1 MNTSIIHKLGSNNMK
16 DKIPYIVQFHGF
28 KRLLANQNSKYIPIK
43 FNRLIELFS
52 GVASISINCA
62 FY

>member
-1 MNTSIIHKLGSNNMK
+1 MK

-28 KRLLANQNSKYIPIK
+28 KKLLANQNSKYIPSK
-43 FNRLIELFS
+43 FDRLIELFS